1 MIKFLLFRMA
11 LWLGE
16 AMIVFLILLPFS
28 LLVYASLNLAFVGID
43 IYKAFK
49 KLS

>member
-1 MIKFLLFRMA
+1 MIKFLLFRGI

-16 AMIVFLILLPFS
+16 AMIVFLFLIPLA
-28 LLVYASLNLAFVGID
+28 LLVYASLNVAFLGLD

-49 KLS
+49 RVS